1 MKGRF
6 PTRKRKK
13 DFIMAETNAP
23 APQTPAPQTPQPA
36 PKVKTA
42 SDSARSI
49 LKEFKDFISRGNVL
63 DMAVGI
69 IVGGCLGGPVGMVIA
84 VPVTAAL
91 RGFFVYFFET
101 RTGRQIVS
109 EDGALFWSRPYVDG
123 KGDPIPALDALDD
136 ERFFEG
142 SRLSFSPDVLGE
154 RERDAPQD
162 DGGDG
167 R

>member
-1 MKGRF
+1 
-6 PTRKRKK
+6 
-13 DFIMAETNAP
+13 
-23 APQTPAPQTPQPA
+23 
-36 PKVKTA
+36 
-42 SDSARSI
+42 
-49 LKEFKDFISRGNVL
+49 
-63 DMAVGI
+63 
-69 IVGGCLGGPVGMVIA
+69 MVIA

-154 RERDAPQD
+154 RDAPQD
-162 DGGDG
+162 DGDDG

>member
-1 MKGRF
+1 MVSVSVVSDERIREVNAEWRDVDA
-6 PTRKRKK
+6 PTDVVSLVADNLLSPMVMRSAVK
-13 DFIMAETNAP
+13 IHP
-23 APQTPAPQTPQPA
+23 AL
-36 PKVKTA
+36 
-42 SDSARSI
+42 S
-49 LKEFKDFISRGNVL
+49 L
-63 DMAVGI
+63 VGI

-154 RERDAPQD
+154 RDAPQD